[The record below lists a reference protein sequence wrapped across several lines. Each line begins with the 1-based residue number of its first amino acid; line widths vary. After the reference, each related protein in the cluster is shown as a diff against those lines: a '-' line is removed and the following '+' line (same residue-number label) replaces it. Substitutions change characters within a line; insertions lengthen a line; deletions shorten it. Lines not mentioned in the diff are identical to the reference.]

1 MFPIASPQRDSRQIG
16 IRWQVLP
23 TYVYQSHRHRHEIKM
38 KSSHMYQS
46 HRHRH
51 ELKMKLTAHRGGFHK
66 HNCFLARLHH
76 RPRFIECLHDDIP
89 KKLRKSTLESCGLG
103 GQPEQS
109 SGVRHTPI
117 PVVPVNVLGKGGNR
131 ARRVISQ
138 LTHILL
144 LRLCELISVDIHAL
158 NSKSIK
164 VNTYTLCLER

>member
-51 ELKMKLTAHRGGFHK
+51 EIKMKLTAHRGGFHK

-89 KKLRKSTLESCGLG
+89 KETAKIHPGELWARGTTRTVIGRSPHANTSTGKRPRKRREPSTPCDLATYPHPSFTPMRAHQCGHSC
-103 GQPEQS
+103 
-109 SGVRHTPI
+109 T
-117 PVVPVNVLGKGGNR
+117 
-131 ARRVISQ
+131 
-138 LTHILL
+138 
-144 LRLCELISVDIHAL
+144 
-158 NSKSIK
+158 
-164 VNTYTLCLER
+164 